1 MKRLE
6 VVAPR
11 LMGTM
16 FGLGLRRAAHDP
28 EKAVAFMRRTMPAC
42 DVAIL
47 DRPEVHAAF
56 LADLARAPA
65 PTAGR
70 AAAQD
75 LVLEARP
82 WGFDL
87 RDLAV
92 PAHVWHGTAD
102 RTVGFANGVF
112 QSEEIP
118 DAVLHAV
125 ADEGHWLLYKHF
137 GAILGALV

>member
-1 MKRLE
+1 M
-6 VVAPR
+6 
-11 LMGTM
+11 
-16 FGLGLRRAAHDP
+16 
-28 EKAVAFMRRTMPAC
+28 
-42 DVAIL
+42 
-47 DRPEVHAAF
+47 
-56 LADLARAPA
+56 
-65 PTAGR
+65 
-70 AAAQD
+70 
-75 LVLEARP
+75 LEARP